1 MQHALQLMPINNVHS
16 RLCAAMAYRVH
27 YHACCVEI
35 TLNLSEWPWKEMI
48 VDFDSIGATACD
60 RATMLLAHHFINGII
75 IINTRERDSHTK
87 NCVNGLCIQFSIVP
101 GVYAHIAVSNIMSL
115 IISYPLN
122 VTQYHIRDSNAP
134 AAFGTI
140 QRTQQLHTA
149 QVQSKGGISEP
160 KKKLKNRSKVNI

>member
-60 RATMLLAHHFINGII
+60 RATLLLAHHFINGII
-75 IINTRERDSHTK
+75 IINTRERERLTHKKLCEWLVHTIFDRAWRV
-87 NCVNGLCIQFSIVP
+87 CTHR
-101 GVYAHIAVSNIMSL
+101 GVKYNEFNYQLSVECDA
-115 IISYPLN
+115 ISY
-122 VTQYHIRDSNAP
+122 S
-134 AAFGTI
+134 
-140 QRTQQLHTA
+140 
-149 QVQSKGGISEP
+149 
-160 KKKLKNRSKVNI
+160 